1 MVFHSIGEFLV
12 RNEYKRFITD
22 LLPVIFN
29 AITCAVGLG
38 DISMPTTPKEIW
50 REIQE
55 QRA

>member
-1 MVFHSIGEFLV
+1 MVFQNNGEFLV

-22 LLPVIFN
+22 WLPVIFN
-29 AITCAVGLG
+29 AIKCAVGVG
-38 DISMPTTPKEIW
+38 DISMLTTPKEIW

>member
-1 MVFHSIGEFLV
+1 MVFQNNGEFLV

-22 LLPVIFN
+22 WLPVTFN
-29 AITCAVGLG
+29 AITCAVGVG
-38 DISMPTTPKEIW
+38 DISMLTTPKEIW

>member
-1 MVFHSIGEFLV
+1 VVFQNNGEFSV

-22 LLPVIFN
+22 WLPVIFN
-29 AITCAVGLG
+29 AIKCAVGVG
-38 DISMPTTPKEIW
+38 DISMLTTPKEIW